1 VALERKAWDGAWYRR
16 ATFDD
21 GSWLGAKES
30 PECQIDSIAQ
40 SWAVLS
46 GAANPTRARI
56 AMQSLEQ
63 HLIKYDQG
71 LSLLFSP
78 PFDKLTQ
85 NPGYI
90 RGYPPGLR
98 ENGGQYTHAA
108 IWAILAFARLKEGTK
123 AYDLFCLLNP
133 INHALDPEAVVRY
146 KLEPYGMAADI
157 YTVALHN
164 CRRGLTWYT
173 GASGWMYQAGIDG
186 ILGIRREG
194 QLLLIAPNLPAHWPG
209 FSATITLDA

>member
-1 VALERKAWDGAWYRR
+1 
-16 ATFDD
+16 
-21 GSWLGAKES
+21 
-30 PECQIDSIAQ
+30 
-40 SWAVLS
+40 
-46 GAANPTRARI
+46 
-56 AMQSLEQ
+56 
-63 HLIKYDQG
+63 YDQG

-133 INHALDPEAVVRY
+133 INHALDPEAVERY
-146 KLEPYGMAADI
+146 KVEPYVMAADI
-157 YTVALHN
+157 YSVAPHN
-164 CRRGLTWYT
+164 GRGGWTWYT
-173 GASGWMYQAGIDG
+173 GSSGWMYQAGIEG

-209 FSATITLDA
+209 FSATITLDAAHYNIAVNTEVLSGLQG